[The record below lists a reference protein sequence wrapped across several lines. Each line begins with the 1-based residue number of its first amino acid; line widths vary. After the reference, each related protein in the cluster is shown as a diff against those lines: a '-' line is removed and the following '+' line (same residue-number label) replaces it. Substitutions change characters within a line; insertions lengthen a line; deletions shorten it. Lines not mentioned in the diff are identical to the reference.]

1 MGMSGFRIEHTHEA
15 SQSPSAIKLFQSIT
29 KNKERGK
36 RGKSPCTCLL
46 LVFLWIEWKTNE
58 MIHIVQGIDKQYERK
73 QVENRIRSICIF
85 PNWPENS
92 FNKYPDKTKL
102 LVHLPWLLILLTISV
117 FWQGIFSGFTCSWS
131 SSCLLVLFSTLLNFM
146 GPLLSLPESGVQI
159 LVLLYPCLYPFRLQ
173 LELQHVS
180 PVSINGTPTRS

>member
-29 KNKERGK
+29 KNKEREK

-102 LVHLPWLLILLTISV
+102 LVHLPWPLGRFSY
-117 FWQGIFSGFTCSWS
+117 FWPS
-131 SSCLLVLFSTLLNFM
+131 LFSDKVSFLAS
-146 GPLLSLPESGVQI
+146 PALSPPPVCLSSFP
-159 LVLLYPCLYPFRLQ
+159 PCLTLWVLSSPFQNLVFKFCCCSI
-173 LELQHVS
+173 HVFTLS
-180 PVSINGTPTRS
+180 GCS